1 MAHVVGIDLGTTNS
15 AVAVVQAGDPTIIV
29 NPEGGRI
36 TPSVVAVSKSG
47 ERLVGQ
53 AAKRQAILNPERTVA
68 SIKRRM
74 GTRDKVTIDGRDY
87 TPEQISSWI
96 LEKLK
101 KDAETYLGEPVTQA
115 VITVPAYFNDAQ
127 RTATKQAGEIAGL
140 EVLRI
145 INEPTAAALAYGY
158 GEQKKEAV
166 ILVYDLGG
174 GTFDVSLLEVEVD
187 KSSEE
192 RDVYQVLATSGD
204 THLGGDDF
212 DERLINF
219 MADEF
224 RKENGV
230 DLRKDPQAHQRLKE
244 AAEKAK
250 CELSTTEQ
258 TQVSLPFV
266 TSVEGEGPKH
276 LDMTLTR
283 AKFESLISDLIQRT
297 TESMELALKDAKLA
311 PADIDEVI
319 LVGGSTRIPAVQELV
334 RKVTGKEPKRGVN
347 PDEVVAVGAAVQAAE
362 LAKGGAA
369 SLQLLD
375 VTPLTLGVETKGD
388 VFDALIERNTN
399 IPTKT
404 SRSYTTA
411 ADFQPSVEIVVLQG
425 ERARASENKL
435 LGRFHLDGLPPAPAG
450 VPQIEVTFDIDAN
463 GILNVAA
470 QDKATNKKQNITITG
485 SGQLDNN
492 DVQRMVRDAEQHR
505 ADDEKFRELSR
516 ARNDADRLAAQL
528 DQTLKDLGDKVPEAE
543 RKEIESKVEALKEA
557 AKGEDA
563 AVMRR
568 AIDEAQQSFSAVSQ
582 RLYEAA
588 GAQQQQAEGTTGGPA
603 GPAPGGGGAEE
614 GEVIDAEFTTDDGGK

>member
-1 MAHVVGIDLGTTNS
+1 MAHVIGIDLGTTNS

-36 TPSVVAVSKSG
+36 TPSVAAISKSG

-53 AAKRQAILNPERTVA
+53 SAKRQAILNPERTVA
-68 SIKRRM
+68 SIKRKM
-74 GTRDKVTIDGRDY
+74 GTREKVTIDGRDY

-101 KDAETYLGEPVTQA
+101 RDAETHLGEPVTQA

-158 GEQKKEAV
+158 QEQKKEAV

-187 KSSEE
+187 KGSQE

-204 THLGGDDF
+204 TRLGGDDF
-212 DERLINF
+212 DERLMNY

-224 RKENGV
+224 RKDSGI
-230 DLRKDPQAHQRLKE
+230 DLRKDAQAHQRLKE

-276 LDMTLTR
+276 LDMTITR
-283 AKFESLISDLIQRT
+283 AKFESLIKDLIERT
-297 TESMELALKDAKLA
+297 TESIELALKDAKLA

-319 LVGGSTRIPAVQELV
+319 LVGGSTRIPAVQDLV
-334 RKVTGKEPKRGVN
+334 RRVTSQEPKRGVN
-347 PDEVVAVGAAVQAAE
+347 PDEVVAIGAAVQAAE

-388 VFDALIERNTN
+388 VFDALVERNTN

-404 SRSYTTA
+404 SRVYTTA
-411 ADFQPSVEIVVLQG
+411 SDFQPSVEIVVLQG

-435 LGRFHLDGLPPAPAG
+435 LGRFHLDGIPPAPAG
-450 VPQIEVTFDIDAN
+450 VPQIEVTFDVDAN
-463 GILNVAA
+463 GILNVTA
-470 QDKATNKKQNITITG
+470 QDKATSKKQHITITG
-485 SGQLDNN
+485 SGQLDGN

-505 ADDEKFRELSR
+505 ADDEKFRELAR
-516 ARNDADRLAAQL
+516 TRNDADRLAAQL
-528 DQTLKDLGDKVPEAE
+528 EQTLKDLGDKVPEAE
-543 RKEIESKVEALKEA
+543 RKEIESKIEALKEA

-563 AVMRR
+563 VAMRR
-568 AIDEAQQSFSAVSQ
+568 AIDEAQRSFSAVSQ

-588 GAQQQQAEGTTGGPA
+588 SAETQAEGTTGGPA
-603 GPAPGGGGAEE
+603 GAGPAPGGGPEE
-614 GEVIDAEFTTDDGGK
+614 GEVIDAEFTTEDSGK